1 MQLRTKHTNN
11 STNKHLN
18 KQTLQKEFQDKL
30 YDVFRK
36 QDPVDVYEGS
46 KNTIE
51 NSKCKKG
58 KQQTQKLAYDGANP

>member
-1 MQLRTKHTNN
+1 MY
-11 STNKHLN
+11 
-18 KQTLQKEFQDKL
+18 KQTLQKEFQEKL
-30 YDVFRK
+30 YNVFRQ
-36 QDPVDVYEGS
+36 QDPLDVYEGS